1 MVLTTQVQTN
11 GHSWSEAASQPTSTI
26 MSSSDLSPRAKLNYE
41 SDNFV
46 VEFNVAEYKPEVHSQ
61 FQLMLTYLYQCL
73 FK

>member
-46 VEFNVAEYKPEVHSQ
+46 VEFNVAEYKPEVHI
-61 FQLMLTYLYQCL
+61 LYTAN
-73 FK
+73 FN